1 MRYKQP
7 LLQHSNGLVRDLHP
21 FPFSPEHS
29 LRHLYTNSVFQ
40 GQDTISEHGSQVN
53 MSNNLCHFFL
63 FYNILTM
70 CSVGFPCSVFCFL
83 FFRQFSALFL
93 CFLPL
98 AVFGKFTFVTC
109 SRSPARVQ
117 LFLPSS
123 GFFSLSKP
131 TSATEAG
138 TLTDPVKKI
147 LTILSPFRRFL
158 SLLLRHSFPII
169 YSK

>member
-1 MRYKQP
+1 
-7 LLQHSNGLVRDLHP
+7 
-21 FPFSPEHS
+21 
-29 LRHLYTNSVFQ
+29 
-40 GQDTISEHGSQVN
+40 
-53 MSNNLCHFFL
+53 
-63 FYNILTM
+63 M
-70 CSVGFPCSVFCFL
+70 CSVGFSCSAFCFL

-131 TSATEAG
+131 ISATEAG

-147 LTILSPFRRFL
+147 LH
-158 SLLLRHSFPII
+158 HSFPIPAFSFLAFTSFFSYNKYI
-169 YSK
+169 GNCSEPTSKMLRISSVWRIRQIKFQKQESSRYSQSAFATCIFRLFYEILPGSEQLHI